1 MVGRLLF
8 SLAIWLQCAA
18 ALAACLPQALMCA
31 SPRDAAVQKQDLTPQ
46 GLQLGPVR
54 LEQDADGHTLRL
66 VPNVDLGKRTH
77 LSVKMHNKDVGLKLR
92 FNTD

>member
-1 MVGRLLF
+1 MWHRLSF
-8 SLAIWLQCAA
+8 SLAVWLQCGAA
-18 ALAACLPQALMCA
+18 IASCLPQAMMCA

-77 LSVKMHNKDVGLKLR
+77 LTVKMHNKDVGLKLR